1 MHDNQLKHL
10 AGWPD
15 IEGAASIVRCIKQS
29 VTIKKPPDVVGDW
42 DTNIICWPFLHAT
55 DGHSA
60 TVSGG
65 LCQEG
70 TTVPT
75 QRSLGGVQAWAATTG
90 NPIDLITGATPFPA
104 TLVGQ
109 MSLDPVFDKGIGRLV
124 GMGLEIINTTSP
136 LNRQG
141 LCTVYRQPQAKETTA
156 TMIYQGASGTPNQA
170 YTAQIF
176 RNPPSSLAAASLYPG
191 SRNWPAEEGAYLV
204 TPFIGSSNKPKAC
217 SPFSPLVSTD
227 ASFEGPTGI
236 VSRACWVGTKGTAA
250 GALTTPNFKS
260 EPVHLTGAYFTGL
273 SAESTLTVTWN
284 VYYETF
290 PSIDEREILVLAT
303 PSARYDGKALEVLN
317 FALATLPVGVPA
329 SMNPLGEWFWNVVD
343 TIADI
348 APAIGGVLGGPGG
361 ALIGAGVRKGAKALS
376 AYNTAPSPIT
386 TKADLT
392 IEMARRKQQQ
402 KDKGKQKSRPGGR
415 DIVVQGKRK

>member
-1 MHDNQLKHL
+1 M
-10 AGWPD
+10 A
-15 IEGAASIVRCIKQS
+15 
-29 VTIKKPPDVVGDW
+29 
-42 DTNIICWPFLHAT
+42 WPFLHGVA
-55 DGHSA
+55 GHSG
-60 TVSGG
+60 TVSGS
-65 LCQEG
+65 LVQE
-70 TTVPT
+70 TTT
-75 QRSLGGVQAWAATTG
+75 TTTERDLGGVQAWAVATG
-90 NPIDLITGATPFPA
+90 NPIDLLSGAVPFPS
-104 TLVGQ
+104 TKVGQ
-109 MSLDPVFDKGIGRLV
+109 LTLDPVFDRGVGRLV
-124 GMGLEIINTTSP
+124 GAGLEIINTTSP

-156 TMIYQGASGTPNQA
+156 TVLYQGVAGLANQA
-170 YTAQIF
+170 YTAQMY
-176 RNPPSSLAAASLYPG
+176 RNPPATLATASLYPG

-204 TPFIGSSNKPKAC
+204 TPFIGTSNKPKAC

-227 ASFEGPTGI
+227 ASIEGTGGV
-236 VSRACWVGTKGTAA
+236 VSRPCWVGSKGTAA
-250 GALTTPNFKS
+250 GAIVCPNFKS

-273 SAESTLTVTWN
+273 SQESTLTVTWN

-317 FALATLPVGVPA
+317 YALATLPVGVPA

-348 APAIGGVLGGPGG
+348 APAIGGMIGGPGG
-361 ALIGAGVRKGAKALS
+361 ALLGAGARKAAKAVS

-392 IEMARRKQQQ
+392 VQMARRKQQQ
-402 KDKGKQKSRPGGR
+402 KDKGKQKLKPGGR
-415 DIVVQGKRK
+415 DITVQGRRK